1 MEGLLSEKIALK
13 QGLLQGC
20 NLAPTLFN
28 IYSSVVMNI
37 AKKELEG
44 IGIKYA
50 ITSKLSNGT
59 TLEKIKEILDIL
71 YADDAMMITLCK
83 EDLQKVMDV
92 LNRVADKF
100 GMILSHEKTEVM
112 VMEMEG
118 KIEQVNI
125 TVRDYVEERKSV
137 KKKKGRKSSTEIRKI
152 LKQTNSIK
160 YLGYW
165 ITSNRLA
172 DKEISNRIS
181 MASSVWARVKYR
193 FTCREFSMKLKAR
206 YFNMFISNTITRDLE
221 IRGLREDEMKKLEVY
236 YNDKVRSLTGYH
248 RMSMVPMEKILESA
262 NLMSFR
268 AQVMKARMKFVFK
281 QINRPAYAT
290 QKLLCNNIE
299 SSDNRVIVYEGKRIE
314 IKSKHSSSWCNTVRD
329 DMNALG
335 FTIGQFN
342 LKRGEFDEQL
352 NKAINNYTVMV
363 NESKERS
370 RKVRDAEDP
379 ERKKRAIRRMSGDK
393 DASSRFPVLID
404 NSGQKAKWKLLM
416 AEITRKYQE
425 NVESKKIAKKVRK
438 EAETAAMDTIN
449 SLVTD
454 VIRRVRHRKEE
465 EEALEKECKRVV
477 NDLMSKIE
485 KQMKEAEKLQKAQK
499 KREKKDE
506 KEKKLMEIE
515 STAGRQ
521 QTTTRSGRVT
531 KSTKRLNE

>member
-1 MEGLLSEKIALK
+1 
-13 QGLLQGC
+13 
-20 NLAPTLFN
+20 
-28 IYSSVVMNI
+28 
-37 AKKELEG
+37 
-44 IGIKYA
+44 
-50 ITSKLSNGT
+50 
-59 TLEKIKEILDIL
+59 
-71 YADDAMMITLCK
+71 
-83 EDLQKVMDV
+83 MDV

-118 KIEQVNI
+118 KTEQVNI
-125 TVRDYVEERKSV
+125 TVRDYVEERNSV
-137 KKKKGRKSSTEIRKI
+137 KKKKKGSRKSNTEIRKM

-165 ITSNRLA
+165 ITNNRSA
-172 DKEISNRIS
+172 EKEISNRIS

-206 YFNMFISNTITRDLE
+206 FFNMFILNTITRDLE
-221 IRGLREDEMKKLEVY
+221 IRGLREDEMKKLEGY

-262 NLMSFR
+262 NLMPFR

-281 QINRPAYAT
+281 QKNRSNYAT
-290 QKLLCNNIE
+290 QKILCNNIE

-314 IKSKHSSSWCNTVRD
+314 IKSKNSSSWCNTVRE

-342 LKRGEFDEQL
+342 LTRGEFEDQL
-352 NKAINNYTVMV
+352 NKAINNYIEVV

-379 ERKKRAIRRMSGDK
+379 DRKKRAIRRMSGDK

-404 NSGQKAKWKLLM
+404 NSDKRAKWKLLM
-416 AEITRKYQE
+416 TEITRKYQE
-425 NVESKKIAKKVRK
+425 KVESRKIAMKVRK

-454 VIRRVRHRKEE
+454 VIRRVRNRKEE
-465 EEALEKECKRVV
+465 EEALGKACKRVID
-477 NDLMSKIE
+477 DLMNKIE
-485 KQMKEAEKLQKAQK
+485 KQMKETEKLQKAQK
-499 KREKKDE
+499 RREIKDE
-506 KEKKLMEIE
+506 KEKKLMETEAAIC
-515 STAGRQ
+515 RQ